1 MCLREVRQSPSCGAP
16 INGGPSRPA
25 LRRMQGSS
33 SRSGVRQQGCDRQ
46 YEVLAGTFIVKAFS
60 AHQPP
65 AVRYKLPKCSASSAN
80 TTPVLRTEGFHI
92 PKVRQTF
99 FFFTDQTAIFL
110 LMFQKKN
117 GGLKAASL
125 GTHAGG
131 CYPPL
136 RCAAT
141 ERNEKNMLPS
151 HGIGTRANIRFVVPP
166 KFKTDCLLWP
176 PVTGREPWAFPP
188 PLRRCPSSD
197 PNGRLSALSPS
208 LWIGG
213 QSTAAA
219 SAR

>member
-1 MCLREVRQSPSCGAP
+1 MF
-16 INGGPSRPA
+16 
-25 LRRMQGSS
+25 
-33 SRSGVRQQGCDRQ
+33 SGVGNSTFAQDCAARRSR
-46 YEVLAGTFIVKAFS
+46 VLIFCQVDAE
-60 AHQPP
+60 
-65 AVRYKLPKCSASSAN
+65 
-80 TTPVLRTEGFHI
+80 TTPVLRTEGCYI
-92 PKVRQTF
+92 PKVRQTSF
-99 FFFTDQTAIFL
+99 LPPCTAHSFGC
-110 LMFQKKN
+110 FQKN
-117 GGLKAASL
+117 GGCIS
-125 GTHAGG
+125 GDRRS
-131 CYPPL
+131 PL
-136 RCAAT
+136 RR
-141 ERNEKNMLPS
+141 EIQKNMLPS

>member
-46 YEVLAGTFIVKAFS
+46 YEVLADTFIVKAFS

-141 ERNEKNMLPS
+141 ERNTKKYAP
-151 HGIGTRANIRFVVPP
+151 VPWYWDESEHTLRGATQIQDRLSP
-166 KFKTDCLLWP
+166 LASCYGEGAVGVSAP
-176 PVTGREPWAFPP
+176 AP
-188 PLRRCPSSD
+188 PLSFV
-197 PNGRLSALSPS
+197 
-208 LWIGG
+208 
-213 QSTAAA
+213 
-219 SAR
+219 